1 LAFPVLCYTTCNAPL
16 YNRTAYSNNGRSMV
30 VEVTG
35 LGRTFGKFKAVDDVS
50 FSVGAGEIVG
60 LIGPNGAGKT
70 TTVHMLLGL
79 ISPSSGTIRLF
90 GKSLDEE
97 REQILQRLNFTS
109 PYVGFPP
116 LLTVLENLKVFARI
130 YNVRDPLPKITELLE
145 SFDIGRVKNKQ
156 ISVLSSG
163 EHTRVALC
171 KAFLN
176 SPELL
181 LLDEPTAHLDP
192 QSALQVREV
201 LLDLQ
206 RRFGT
211 TILITS
217 HNMPEVQRM
226 CNRIFFLSHG
236 RVVASG
242 TPLEVTQRI
251 LTEQRE
257 KPALE
262 EVFIR
267 IARRQRDE
275 II

>member
-1 LAFPVLCYTTCNAPL
+1 ML
-16 YNRTAYSNNGRSMV
+16 
-30 VEVTG
+30 VEVTH
-35 LGRTFGKFKAVDDVS
+35 LTRTFGKFKAVDDAS

-90 GKSLDEE
+90 EKSLDKD
-97 REQILQRLNFTS
+97 REQILQRVNFTS

-116 LLTVLENLKVFARI
+116 LLTVLENLLVFARI
-130 YNVRDPLPKITELLE
+130 YNVANPSPRIMELLE
-145 SFDIGRVKNKQ
+145 SFDIARVKNKQ
-156 ISVLSSG
+156 ISLLSSG

-176 SPELL
+176 NPELL

-206 RRFGT
+206 QRFGT

-217 HNMPEVQRM
+217 HNMREVQRV
-226 CNRIFFLSHG
+226 CSRIFFLSHG

-242 TPLEVTQRI
+242 TPLEVTQQI
-251 LTEQRE
+251 LKEQRE
-257 KPALE
+257 APALD

-267 IARRQRDE
+267 IARRRRDE
-275 II
+275 VT